1 MKRRTFLTGAFAVT
15 TALAVGMVIYEP
27 ALEGAAPAD
36 DHRELFAVVIP
47 VLLDGALPLMPV
59 PREAAINRTLD
70 AIAQTLS
77 VLPSEQQQELEVL
90 LSALENRL
98 GALVLTGSMTPLLM
112 RTPEQLGSML
122 EGWRDAFLQLQQQAY
137 YGLREL
143 VMASFYACPEHWPL
157 LHYAKP
163 AI

>member
-15 TALAVGMVIYEP
+15 TALAVGMVICEP
-27 ALEGAAPAD
+27 ELDSAAPGNG
-36 DHRELFAVVIP
+36 HRELFAVVIP
-47 VLLDGALPLMPV
+47 VLLDGALPSMPV

-70 AIAQTLS
+70 AIEQTLS
-77 VLPSEQQQELEVL
+77 VLPADQQQQLELL
-90 LSALENRL
+90 LLALESRL
-98 GALVLTGSMTPLLM
+98 GTLVLTGSITPLLM
-112 RTPEQLGSML
+112 RSTDQLAAML
-122 EGWRDAFLQLQQQAY
+122 DGWRDAFLQLQQQAY

-143 VMASFYACPEHWPL
+143 VMVSFYACPEHWPL